1 MLVVR
6 NSQNVDYAV
15 LSGGDWEINISYETI
30 LFCSRPENK

>member
-15 LSGGDWEINISYETI
+15 LSGGDWEISISFGNEFV
-30 LFCSRPENK
+30 LFPA